1 MLKTL
6 TSDFMAVL
14 YGEPIR
20 DITKRKFKVG
30 YLVRYSEQ
38 GLFFRNGYKVQF
50 TKEIFLIVALAT
62 RKPPYYI
69 HDEQGEVNKG
79 KFFNNQ

>member
-14 YGEPIR
+14 YGEAIR
-20 DITKRKFKVG
+20 DINKPKFKVG
-30 YLVRYSEQ
+30 YRVRYSEQ
-38 GLFFRNGYKVQF
+38 GLFFRNGYKVYF
-50 TKEIFLIVALAT
+50 TKEIFLYVELAT

-69 HDEQGEVNKG
+69 HDEQREANKG